1 MTQPLLVDTDVM
13 VDFLR
18 GHPKAVAFV
27 QKHSPQIILSS
38 IVAAELYAGIK
49 GDDELEVLDNLMS
62 LFRIIPVTPALAR
75 AGGLYKRD
83 YAKSYGLGLADTI
96 IAATAEAENA
106 DLKTL
111 NTKHYPM
118 IEGLKP
124 AYQKT
129 S

>member
-1 MTQPLLVDTDVM
+1 
-13 VDFLR
+13 
-18 GHPKAVAFV
+18 
-27 QKHSPQIILSS
+27 
-38 IVAAELYAGIK
+38 
-49 GDDELEVLDNLMS
+49 MS